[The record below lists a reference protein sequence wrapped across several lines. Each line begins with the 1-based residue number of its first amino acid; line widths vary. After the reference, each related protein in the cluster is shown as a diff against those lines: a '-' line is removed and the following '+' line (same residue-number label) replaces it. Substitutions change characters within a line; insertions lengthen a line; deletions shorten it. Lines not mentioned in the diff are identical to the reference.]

1 MSTQLV
7 PFSFE
12 SNEIRATQDEGG
24 NPWFVAKDVAEALGI
39 SWSSATLNPIKA
51 AWKGMMKFITPG
63 GEQELAVICE
73 QAVYKLAFRSRKP
86 EAERFT
92 DWIADVIA
100 IIRKTGQYVH
110 PRIPAE
116 SADTLIPSEQ
126 QLLHEIVKHKA
137 HASVPAELMG
147 KAIPE
152 IWSCIHHK
160 FHIAKYEQLPRTQ
173 LTNAILY
180 VNQMELR
187 TGKKAIPKE
196 DPPKAIPAPDK
207 YHYPLSYWQP
217 LCPSERL
224 TWVELVR
231 AENRPLPNLLRRLR
245 EEGND
250 IAGAQIEYLVMRHLL
265 ETQSWLIGDIAHK
278 VASFPARGLGLSI
291 SL

>member
-1 MSTQLV
+1 MKSETEKAFDVQV
-7 PFSFE
+7 
-12 SNEIRATQDEGG
+12 EIVHVFDAY
-24 NPWFVAKDVAEALGI
+24 L
-39 SWSSATLNPIKA
+39 
-51 AWKGMMKFITPG
+51 KGEP
-63 GEQELAVICE
+63 L
-73 QAVYKLAFRSRKP
+73 
-86 EAERFT
+86 
-92 DWIADVIA
+92 
-100 IIRKTGQYVH
+100 
-110 PRIPAE
+110 
-116 SADTLIPSEQ
+116 DTLIPSEQ

-137 HASVPAELMG
+137 HASVPAELIG

-152 IWSCIHHK
+152 IWSRIHHK
-160 FHIAKYEQLPRTQ
+160 FHISKYEQLPRTQ